1 MKIAD
6 HNEVQKDCFSC
17 ANAFVDDNDR
27 LHCMAPGHNHE
38 DVVDD
43 DNVCEDW
50 N

>member
-1 MKIAD
+1 MMIVNHDEA
-6 HNEVQKDCFSC
+6 QKDCFSC
-17 ANAFVDDNDR
+17 ANAFVDDDDR